1 MTANYKID
9 IFKND
14 TSLKNFKTSEYIYF
28 IVYAFI
34 FIFYTI
40 YTLWQGKGLGHWQ
53 IGLAAFV
60 LGMSSYLRV
69 SGKTIYKRYF
79 LITDTD
85 IKWQRAI
92 FSTVN
97 IQLEHINEINFQNSP
112 IEFHLI
118 NGNAKYF
125 SLANIAVQEVDEIKK
140 LLYNVSIKKSIKYVS
155 NSNITLREKVSS
167 NTVSK

>member
-9 IFKND
+9 IFKNA
-14 TSLKNFKTSEYIYF
+14 TSLKNFKKSEYIYF
-28 IVYAFI
+28 ISYAFI
-34 FIFYTI
+34 FIFYI
-40 YTLWQGKGLGHWQ
+40 SYTLWQGKGLGHWQ
-53 IGLAAFV
+53 IGLATFILAI
-60 LGMSSYLRV
+60 SSFLQV

-97 IQLEHINEINFQNSP
+97 IQLEQINEINFQNSP
-112 IEFHLI
+112 IEFHLV

-125 SLANIAVQEVDEIKK
+125 SLANIAAQEVDEIKK
-140 LLYNVSIKKSIKYVS
+140 LLYNFSIEKSIKYIS
-155 NSNITLREKVSS
+155 NSNQPLREKISS
-167 NTVSK
+167 NAVSK

>member
-1 MTANYKID
+1 MTANCKID
-9 IFKND
+9 IFKNA
-14 TSLKNFKTSEYIYF
+14 TSFKNFKASEYISF

-34 FIFYTI
+34 FIFYVV
-40 YTLWQGKGLGHWQ
+40 YTLWQGKGFDHWL
-53 IGLAAFV
+53 IGLAA
-60 LGMSSYLRV
+60 LLLAISTYLRV
-69 SGKTIYKRYF
+69 TGKTIYKRYF

-125 SLANIAVQEVDEIKK
+125 SLANIAKQEVDEIKK
-140 LLYNVSIKKSIKYVS
+140 LLKNVSVEKSIKYIS
-155 NSNITLREKVSS
+155 NANQPLREKISS
-167 NTVSK
+167 NTISK